1 MEKQEM
7 ERSEEIRD
15 IIDRMPTRW
24 SGWIAL
30 VVGGLMGVVLLL
42 GYLIKYPDTVDG
54 QISITGT
61 HAPIRLLAGTNGR
74 IHLMV
79 SNRARVKEG
88 DLIAYIENGADMDDI
103 QTLEQL
109 VGEDIRMDTELTLP
123 TGLELGDLSSVYNS
137 FLLSYRVYDQYRK
150 SELYT
155 NMKSTLLKQIDVD
168 GKVADNLKRELKLV
182 GRIVANEREHLKKDS
197 LLLLKGGI
205 SKLNYDDQ
213 HNALLAQE
221 ETEVGLQSSHLSKL
235 SDINKNKLEIDRLN
249 IEESETLQKAYES
262 VLVNYNEL
270 MNQLNVWKI
279 KYLLIA
285 PEGGDLEYL
294 GFWRENTHVQVSEEL
309 FTILPEKNEVIG
321 EVYMTSVGAGKV
333 KSGQE
338 ANVILTDY
346 PYDEY
351 GLLKGR
357 VQNVS
362 QLTNTISTQNGTVET
377 YLVTVTF
384 PDGLRTNFGKQL
396 SLNFETK
403 GSIEII
409 TKPKRLIQRL
419 FDNLKAKSTK

>member
-1 MEKQEM
+1 M
-7 ERSEEIRD
+7 
-15 IIDRMPTRW
+15 
-24 SGWIAL
+24 
-30 VVGGLMGVVLLL
+30 
-42 GYLIKYPDTVDG
+42 
-54 QISITGT
+54 
-61 HAPIRLLAGTNGR
+61 
-74 IHLMV
+74 
-79 SNRARVKEG
+79 
-88 DLIAYIENGADMDDI
+88 
-103 QTLEQL
+103 
-109 VGEDIRMDTELTLP
+109 
-123 TGLELGDLSSVYNS
+123 
-137 FLLSYRVYDQYRK
+137 
-150 SELYT
+150 
-155 NMKSTLLKQIDVD
+155 
-168 GKVADNLKRELKLV
+168 ADNLKRELKLV

-338 ANVILTDY
+338 ANVKLTDY

-362 QLTNTISTQNGTVET
+362 QLTNTISTQNGMVET